1 MTGQGPAAGGCG
13 AGGRGAPGSRG
24 GALRTL
30 GCPTCSG
37 RPSLASALLPLPPTR
52 PSRLP
57 GTLSPPASAFGH
69 REGVWP
75 CRPGPATATEA

>member
-1 MTGQGPAAGGCG
+1 MTCQGPAAGRRG
-13 AGGRGAPGSRG
+13 AGGWGAPGS
-24 GALRTL
+24 LF
-30 GCPTCSG
+30 G
-37 RPSLASALLPLPPTR
+37 RPSLASALLPLPPPR